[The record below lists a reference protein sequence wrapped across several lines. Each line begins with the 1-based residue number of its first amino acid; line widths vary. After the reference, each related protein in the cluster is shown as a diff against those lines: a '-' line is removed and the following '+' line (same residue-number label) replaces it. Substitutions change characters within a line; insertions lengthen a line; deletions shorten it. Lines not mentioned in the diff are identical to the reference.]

1 MKKFILSAI
10 VVILSLASMEAQEMS
25 ATDSKTQTI
34 KLEQTPGEF
43 TQQTLKLKP
52 GSYIFEVSN
61 NGIDHEVGFVL
72 APKSNPDAHIKS
84 SYVTKAIAIG
94 ATQKSNTTVLTK
106 GEYLYFCPLN
116 PTPQYRLVVE

>member
-10 VVILSLASMEAQEMS
+10 VIFLSFASMEAQEMS
-25 ATDSKTQTI
+25 ATDNKAETI

-52 GSYIFEVSN
+52 GSYVFEVSN
-61 NGIDHEVGFVL
+61 IGIDHEVGFVL
-72 APKSNPDAHIKS
+72 APKSDPDAHIKS
-84 SYVTKAIAIG
+84 AYVTKAIATG
-94 ATQKSNTTVLTK
+94 ATERSNTTVLTK
-106 GEYLYFCPLN
+106 GEYIYFCPLN